1 MVYICWN
8 SYVINLF
15 NIVLRKYSNN
25 NEVNDFPLD
34 ITQSN
39 EDNRVTMEDGV
50 MVTKPNQWQ
59 VSDSVRKT
67 KQAEE
72 SADSDTVMSFDEDDN
87 FDDHL
92 QDAIVKEAL
101 ESRQDLRDYSKQIEK
116 ELLDCEQ
123 VSIQVRRLNW

>member
-1 MVYICWN
+1 
-8 SYVINLF
+8 
-15 NIVLRKYSNN
+15 
-25 NEVNDFPLD
+25 
-34 ITQSN
+34 
-39 EDNRVTMEDGV
+39 MEDSV
-50 MVTKPNQWQ
+50 LQTKPNRWQ
-59 VSDSVRKT
+59 VSDSARTT

-123 VSIQVRRLNW
+123 VSIQVSRRHW

>member
-1 MVYICWN
+1 
-8 SYVINLF
+8 
-15 NIVLRKYSNN
+15 
-25 NEVNDFPLD
+25 
-34 ITQSN
+34 
-39 EDNRVTMEDGV
+39 MEDGV

-59 VSDSVRKT
+59 VSDSARKT

-72 SADSDTVMSFDEDDN
+72 SADRDTAMSFDEDDN

-123 VSIQVRRLNW
+123 VSIQVSRINW

>member
-25 NEVNDFPLD
+25 NEVNNFPPD

-72 SADSDTVMSFDEDDN
+72 SADSVTVMSFDEDDN

>member
-25 NEVNDFPLD
+25 DEVNDFPPD

-123 VSIQVRRLNW
+123 VSIQVSRLNW

>member
-1 MVYICWN
+1 MRTAEWW
-8 SYVINLF
+8 
-15 NIVLRKYSNN
+15 
-25 NEVNDFPLD
+25 
-34 ITQSN
+34 
-39 EDNRVTMEDGV
+39 EDGEV
-50 MVTKPNQWQ
+50 VTKPNQWQ
-59 VSDSVRKT
+59 VSESVRKT
-67 KQAEE
+67 KQTEE

-123 VSIQVRRLNW
+123 VSIQVSRQDWGIILFSP

>member
-25 NEVNDFPLD
+25 NEVNDFPPD

-39 EDNRVTMEDGV
+39 EGNRVTMEDGV

-123 VSIQVRRLNW
+123 VSIQVSRLNW